1 MNTNSPA
8 MDPVDLPGV
17 TRAPEQLL
25 TCGERSL
32 LVSARYVRDEG
43 RLRHTV
49 LSVRDTAARQRQERS
64 AADLEP
70 LAGLERAGLRPP
82 ASWYRQVQAARIRL
96 SGKPRSVEFS
106 GLSVQ
111 RLDWLFPG
119 AQFLVVHQLKR
130 AVDRSR
136 RLPALG
142 SGRIL
147 QISSEVPATAT
158 TLARVMTFLSEPTEP
173 VVVDLSD
180 HDAGPDLVLPS
191 EEDHMFIE
199 ER

>member
-8 MDPVDLPGV
+8 MDPVDRPV
-17 TRAPEQLL
+17 FVV
-25 TCGERSL
+25 GERPAAMQLVRALGETPALCAMPPNRL
-32 LVSARYVRDEG
+32 LPDLALAV
-43 RLRHTV
+43 
-49 LSVRDTAARQRQERS
+49 ERS

-158 TLARVMTFLSEPTEP
+158 TLARVMTFLSEPAEP

>member
-1 MNTNSPA
+1 MNTNAPA
-8 MDPVDLPGV
+8 MDPVDRPV
-17 TRAPEQLL
+17 FVV
-25 TCGERSL
+25 GERPAAMQLVRALGETPALCAMPPNRL
-32 LVSARYVRDEG
+32 LPDLALAV
-43 RLRHTV
+43 
-49 LSVRDTAARQRQERS
+49 ERS